1 MATSAK
7 ATSKHPSRQKLI
19 PIVSDLAAL
28 HRCAG
33 RTLCEMARGRSPKL
47 AGLTL
52 ADLRTTLEQE
62 LVELEQAIE
71 EIDLLIA
78 EQGGAQKAL
87 RLDLE
92 PAQHF
97 AKIRARCAAC
107 D

>member
-1 MATSAK
+1 MASSAK
-7 ATSKHPSRQKLI
+7 PTSKRPSRQKLI

-33 RTLCEMARGRSPKL
+33 RTLCEMARCRSPKL
-47 AGLTL
+47 SGLTL
-52 ADLRTTLEQE
+52 AELRTALEQE

-78 EQGGAQKAL
+78 EQGENQRAL
-87 RLDLE
+87 RLELE
-92 PAQHF
+92 PAQRF
-97 AKIRARCAAC
+97 AKIRARCAAR